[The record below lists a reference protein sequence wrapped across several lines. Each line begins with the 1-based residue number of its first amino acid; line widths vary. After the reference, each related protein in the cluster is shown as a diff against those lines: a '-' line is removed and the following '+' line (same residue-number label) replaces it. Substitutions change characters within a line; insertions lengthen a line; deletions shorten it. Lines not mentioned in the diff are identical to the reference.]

1 MINVLSFCSP
11 PVPSRAPQS
20 PYGVAISPYL
30 VNITWLP
37 PPAIDINGEIDFYI
51 VEATELI
58 SGQFMTYHAVEDH
71 IFTPARPGYA
81 YRCRVAAFTV
91 DQGPFTDYFIV
102 TSQEL
107 GISVINFTKPCRKF
121 IVWSSDLYSSF
132 LIIMKI
138 GSCMSNSWEMWI
150 VIHVYVYV

>member
-1 MINVLSFCSP
+1 MITVLSFSS
-11 PVPSRAPQS
+11 PVPTRAPQS

-30 VNITWLP
+30 VDIIWLP

-71 IFTPARPGYA
+71 IFAPARPGYA

-91 DQGPFTDYFIV
+91 GQGPFTDYFIV

-107 GISVINFTKPCRKF
+107 GIPV
-121 IVWSSDLYSSF
+121 
-132 LIIMKI
+132 KI
-138 GSCMSNSWEMWI
+138 LRYHAESL
-150 VIHVYVYV
+150 